1 MAGPRIT
8 DVSQTPPIP
17 IGSNYTLAE
26 VGAPERYVE
35 VAPQNVRIDWN
46 EVTKQTVENRLVH
59 GSIRGIKVGEADKPL
74 PGAVFGLFAEGTTEF
89 TKENALSTAV
99 SDASGAFD
107 FADVVFGNYLLR
119 ELEAPA
125 GYVLSDEIF
134 EVRITENSSVIEL
147 GNLENK
153 PVTGE
158 LELTKLD
165 ISTGKPLPNA
175 GFHIKDTEGNTVV
188 EGYTDEHGIA
198 RFTLGYGE
206 YT

>member
-1 MAGPRIT
+1 M
-8 DVSQTPPIP
+8 
-17 IGSNYTLAE
+17 
-26 VGAPERYVE
+26 PERYVE
-35 VAPQNVRIDWN
+35 VPPQNVRIAWN
-46 EVTKQTVENRLVH
+46 EVTRQTVENRLVR
-59 GSIRGIKVGEADKPL
+59 GSIRGIKVGKAGKPL

-89 TKENALSTAV
+89 LENAAFAV
-99 SDASGAFD
+99 AESSEDGSFSFENIPYGMWL
-107 FADVVFGNYLLR
+107 VR

-134 EVRITENSSVIEL
+134 EVRITENNVVIEL